1 MSKSKRATEPKLSED
16 ESATDNSESEEELV
30 VEKPKKKAAPKKKAT
45 PKKASAPKKEAAPK
59 KTAAPPAEK
68 KPRKPKAAPKEE
80 EEVEE
85 KETVEEAAPKKT
97 QRREKKPPV
106 LKQGHRSFRIIPES
120 IVPAVDISLLKGN
133 DLIVHSTAPL
143 QAGRKTFT
151 RLLKKYK
158 DSDVV
163 KYKFEIIEDTEG
175 RKKVPFSYE
184 GERVKRDEPHV
195 VVRGGSSYTVNY
207 DNVVKAVKRVKASE

>member
-30 VEKPKKKAAPKKKAT
+30 VEKPKKKAAPKKAQT
-45 PKKASAPKKEAAPK
+45 KKASAPKKEAAPK

-68 KPRKPKAAPKEE
+68 KPRKPKVAPKEE
-80 EEVEE
+80 VPEEEE
-85 KETVEEAAPKKT
+85 SEAAPPKKT
-97 QRREKKPPV
+97 SRREKKPPV
-106 LKQGHRSFRIIPES
+106 LKQGHRSFRIVPES
-120 IVPAVDISLLKGN
+120 IEPAVDVSLLKGN

-158 DSDVV
+158 DSGVV
-163 KYKFEIIEDTEG
+163 KYRYEIVEDTEG
-175 RKKVPFSYE
+175 RKKIPFSYE

-207 DNVVKAVKRVKASE
+207 DNVVKAVKRVKAEQ

>member
-16 ESATDNSESEEELV
+16 ESTTDNSESEEELV
-30 VEKPKKKAAPKKKAT
+30 VEKPKKKAAPKKKTAT
-45 PKKASAPKKEAAPK
+45 KKASAPKKEAAPK

-68 KPRKPKAAPKEE
+68 KPRKPKAAPAKEEIAEE
-80 EEVEE
+80 EE
-85 KETVEEAAPKKT
+85 TVEATPKKT

-106 LKQGHRSFRIIPES
+106 LKQGHRSFRIVPES
-120 IVPAVDISLLKGN
+120 IEPAVDVSLLKGN

-158 DSDVV
+158 DSEVV
-163 KYKFEIIEDTEG
+163 KYRYEIVEDTEG
-175 RKKVPFSYE
+175 RKKIPFSYE

-207 DNVVKAVKRVKASE
+207 DNIVKAVKRVKASE